1 MQTLENSG
9 VELFGEDLQEHT
21 ATISPDEAKSLNLSQ
36 QHEVM
41 VDDNYIEYIAQQSEL
56 DKDQTE

>member
-1 MQTLENSG
+1 M
-9 VELFGEDLQEHT
+9 QEHT

-41 VDDNYIEYIAQQSEL
+41 VDDKYIEYIAQQSEL